1 MRAHER
7 RLSHA
12 HLSRDVSLD
21 LLRRLLEGQ
30 PGEPQVLEGI
40 GMRDHHRPI
49 VLPMHVS
56 GRVLVEALQAPG
68 NQDVVAGYR
77 GQILDDRTTRL
88 LAQSYVRN
96 PHAA

>member
-1 MRAHER
+1 MRANER
-7 RLSHA
+7 RLSHS

-21 LLRRLLEGQ
+21 ILRRLLKGQ

-49 VLPMHVS
+49 VLPMYVS
-56 GRVLVEALQAPG
+56 GRVPVEALQAPG

-77 GQILDDRTTRL
+77 GQMLDDRTHDTFAR
-88 LAQSYVRN
+88 AVVREE
-96 PHAA
+96 PS